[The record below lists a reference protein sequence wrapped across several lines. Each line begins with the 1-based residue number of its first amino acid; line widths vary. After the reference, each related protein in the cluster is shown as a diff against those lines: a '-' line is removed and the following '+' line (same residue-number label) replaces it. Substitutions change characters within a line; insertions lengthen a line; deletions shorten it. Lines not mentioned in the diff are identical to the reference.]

1 MKGTNHAWCSSVD
14 WITQTQNHTI
24 VSCISE
30 VRIWLFL
37 KTEKWIKM
45 HQSKW
50 IQTAKLVCLQKYFK
64 KKTTSVT
71 KVLYRNISFF
81 AKMSKEKYIL
91 SENVYWI
98 ASFFVVSVCWGFF
111 LFVFLV
117 FFNNF
122 PMVCEQKANNF
133 FSPLKQKIDNF
144 SF

>member
-1 MKGTNHAWCSSVD
+1 MKGTNHAWCPSVD
-14 WITQTQNHTI
+14 WIAQTQNHTI

-91 SENVYWI
+91 SENAYCI
-98 ASFFVVSVCWGFF
+98 TSFFVVSVCWRFF
-111 LFVFLV
+111 CLLFWCFLTISLWYV
-117 FFNNF
+117 NKKQKTFF
-122 PMVCEQKANNF
+122 P
-133 FSPLKQKIDNF
+133 PLKQKIDNF